1 MYVITA
7 LLIRAVPNV
16 LPMLVLVVGCVAV
29 SGLLSFC
36 VKKATARFLP
46 PRATLL
52 VYGNPEARKEGED
65 ILRRLP
71 GVFYVLDSISAD
83 VGSEELCRQIFRWDA
98 RAVMLCGVPSSERN
112 DLLKYCIDRNIEA
125 YVRPNIGDLLVKGA
139 RAMQLDNLPVLVC
152 HRSSPAIW
160 YLALKR
166 LTDILLSLAALV
178 VFSPFMLI
186 TAIAI
191 KLYDGGPILY
201 KQLRLTKDGKQFY
214 IYKFRSMRV
223 DAEKDGVARLAQE
236 HDNRIT
242 PVGKI
247 CPLWAPGPS
256 ARRSPRITSWRC
268 PSLPSASRPK
278 PASPAWPRSMASTIP
293 PPIISS
299 RWTCSILPPW
309 GLWRT

>member
-1 MYVITA
+1 
-7 LLIRAVPNV
+7 
-16 LPMLVLVVGCVAV
+16 
-29 SGLLSFC
+29 
-36 VKKATARFLP
+36 
-46 PRATLL
+46 
-52 VYGNPEARKEGED
+52 
-65 ILRRLP
+65 
-71 GVFYVLDSISAD
+71 
-83 VGSEELCRQIFRWDA
+83 
-98 RAVMLCGVPSSERN
+98 MLCGVPSSERN

-214 IYKFRSMRV
+214 IYKFRSMRWTPRRT
-223 DAEKDGVARLAQE
+223 AWPALAQE
-236 HDNRIT
+236 HDDRIT

-247 CPLWAPGPS
+247 IRAIRIDETPQLFCILVGDMSIVGPRPS

-299 RWTCSILPPW
+299 RWTCSISPPW
-309 GLWRT
+309 ELWRT